1 MKTFRQVS
9 KNALNEQRANERK
22 FNERIAEEI
31 NAVQTY
37 RQRRL
42 IRIRHAPMPYK
53 LTGNGSKQITMQK
66 IEWPCQSTRLTSN
79 MFHGDMPAENGI
91 FLRALR
97 RVRYSEAALPLSFT
111 HADAFSGL

>member
-9 KNALNEQRANERK
+9 KNALNEQRTNERK

-53 LTGNGSKQITMQK
+53 LTGNGRRQVLNAM
-66 IEWPCQSTRLTSN
+66 TSLAS
-79 MFHGDMPAENGI
+79 PAD
-91 FLRALR
+91 
-97 RVRYSEAALPLSFT
+97 PT
-111 HADAFSGL
+111 D